1 VLFALRTLRVT
12 VTIALW
18 HFESTLAVVLL
29 LAIGLGVLIAGL
41 VSTPTVLRGQ
51 WSGARL
57 RRQLAALEKE
67 KAALEQRVAA
77 LEAEAARNRPQQAPA
92 DEAPQRFAELKSIL
106 TGGSSRRSRPRLEP
120 AAATRPRRSRPNW
133 PRTTTHLCHSR
144 LSACCRICG
153 RYCSC
158 MRFAGSSRL
167 RKVSFSSAP
176 SICRPPA

>member
-1 VLFALRTLRVT
+1 MQLLLIFGIVFAIAAVLFALQNNALVT

-57 RRQLAALEKE
+57 RRQVAALEKE
-67 KAALEQRVAA
+67 KAALGQRVAA

-92 DEAPQRFAELKSIL
+92 DEAPERFAELKSIL
-106 TGGSSRRSRPRLEP
+106 TGGEQAPKPP
-120 AAATRPRRSRPNW
+120 AA
-133 PRTTTHLCHSR
+133 
-144 LSACCRICG
+144 
-153 RYCSC
+153 
-158 MRFAGSSRL
+158 
-167 RKVSFSSAP
+167 
-176 SICRPPA
+176 

>member
-1 VLFALRTLRVT
+1 MQLLLIFGIVFAIAAVLFALQNNALVT

-77 LEAEAARNRPQQAPA
+77 LEAEAARSRPQPPPA
-92 DEAPQRFAELKSIL
+92 DAEPQRFAGLKSIL
-106 TGGSSRRSRPRLEP
+106 TGGEQAPKPP
-120 AAATRPRRSRPNW
+120 AA
-133 PRTTTHLCHSR
+133 
-144 LSACCRICG
+144 
-153 RYCSC
+153 
-158 MRFAGSSRL
+158 
-167 RKVSFSSAP
+167 
-176 SICRPPA
+176 

>member
-1 VLFALRTLRVT
+1 MQLLLIFGIVFAIAAVLFALQNNAPVT

-57 RRQLAALEKE
+57 RRQVAALEKE

-77 LEAEAARNRPQQAPA
+77 LEAEAARNRPQPPPDAEP
-92 DEAPQRFAELKSIL
+92 ERFAELKSIL
-106 TGGSSRRSRPRLEP
+106 TGGEQASKP
-120 AAATRPRRSRPNW
+120 
-133 PRTTTHLCHSR
+133 
-144 LSACCRICG
+144 
-153 RYCSC
+153 
-158 MRFAGSSRL
+158 
-167 RKVSFSSAP
+167 
-176 SICRPPA
+176 PPA